1 MRGCLFKKPLIQIQM
16 LKVQT
21 RYLFLLSKNEWG
33 GRLALNPKIP
43 TVTVKQS
50 QWFMIIVVFTDC
62 GIGDLKWYRES

>member
-21 RYLFLLSKNEWG
+21 GFLFLLSKNEWR

-43 TVTVKQS
+43 TAIVKQRRG
-50 QWFMIIVVFTDC
+50 FMIIVLLSDC
-62 GIGDLKWYRES
+62 GIGDSKWYGIS